1 MCVCVCVR
9 ERDLSSH
16 SHSVFDINLS
26 FPFLLGPRR
35 GLRYH
40 YCVFYQEAFS
50 EKISTAGKWWPRLE
64 ALLIP
69 CSPKRNSV
77 QLLNM
82 HLCYLLPTWAEFTK
96 KKRSQQ
102 GQDQRAR
109 KLGHIL
115 RVVAACQAWGG
126 GDALWGTWGRC
137 VGLSWVGPAP
147 WGRGA
152 GGPAGCSWWRRV
164 VGRGPGCPP

>member
-1 MCVCVCVR
+1 
-9 ERDLSSH
+9 
-16 SHSVFDINLS
+16 
-26 FPFLLGPRR
+26 
-35 GLRYH
+35 
-40 YCVFYQEAFS
+40 
-50 EKISTAGKWWPRLE
+50 
-64 ALLIP
+64 
-69 CSPKRNSV
+69 
-77 QLLNM
+77 M

-115 RVVAACQAWGG
+115 VWWLPARPEVEETPSGVPEGAVW
-126 GDALWGTWGRC
+126 
-137 VGLSWVGPAP
+137 GLSWVGPAP

-152 GGPAGCSWWRRV
+152 GGPSGCSWWRRV